1 MNKVKKKIAI
11 TQSLDVATGVKH
23 PSVFPWDFED
33 KSINEINCTGV
44 FEFIPAK
51 LRGKFMDEIFRILT
65 PDGRMALTVP
75 YFTSWIAIHDFR
87 IEWPPL
93 SEQSFLL
100 FNKEWRGVNKKDL
113 NLKCDFDYTYG
124 YTAEA
129 EVAARNDETRS
140 MQIKYYNNTVQSL
153 HLMFTKRPPKQ

>member
-1 MNKVKKKIAI
+1 MNKTKKKIKI
-11 TQSLDVATGVKH
+11 SSTLDVATGVKH
-23 PSVFPWDFED
+23 LTAFPWDFADE
-33 KSINEINCTGV
+33 SFSEINCTGV
-44 FEFIPAK
+44 FEYIPAK
-51 LRGKFMDEIFRILT
+51 LRGKFMDEIFRILA
-65 PDGRMALTVP
+65 PDGKMAMTVP

-100 FNKEWRGVNKKDL
+100 FNKVWRETNKKDL
-113 NLKCDFDYTYG
+113 KLKCDFDYTYG

-153 HLMFTKRPPKQ
+153 HLMFTKRPIK